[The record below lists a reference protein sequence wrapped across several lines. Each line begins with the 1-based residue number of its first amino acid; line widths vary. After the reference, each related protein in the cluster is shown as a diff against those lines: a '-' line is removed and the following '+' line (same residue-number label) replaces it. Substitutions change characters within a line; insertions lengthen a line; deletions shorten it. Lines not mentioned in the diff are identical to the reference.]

1 MLDPS
6 FYINITELIVCFV
19 FTIFLIIVYLSKKN
33 INNIENKVYKNIM
46 IWTLLNLIVSV
57 LLSLLLIYS
66 NIEVVKFVN
75 KFFYITVVS
84 WIYFLM
90 FYLIVV
96 TNEHRD
102 KFYNFISKNFNYCLI
117 GSYLFLA
124 FIYSFFFM
132 MGYDTFTV
140 KNGVISDI
148 GGFIYTY
155 YSSIMLVFAVIALF
169 STIVNFKETSK
180 KKLIPFFL
188 MLPIGLVVLA
198 LGLLLPNVAMVQCL
212 YTLVCYLMYHTIE
225 NPDVK
230 MLNELE
236 LAKNALEK
244 SNNAKSDF
252 LSSMSHE
259 IRTPLNAIVGLSQ
272 MIEYGDNMEDMKKDS
287 KDIIVASNNLLEI
300 VNGILDISKLEE
312 NKMEMIEDSYNP
324 IEVFEDIAKLNIN
337 RIGSKEIELRCNY
350 SPNLPRELYGDK
362 EKLRQIINNLLS
374 NAIKYTEKG
383 YVDFIVECTNERD
396 RSILKIMVSDT
407 GRGIAPEEM
416 DNLFTK
422 FYRLKEDMDSD
433 IGGTGL
439 GLAITKSLVE
449 LFNGKIE
456 VDSTVGVGSKFTV
469 TLSQQLTTTVHQK
482 PVYNIDDM
490 KNNEIEVM

>member
-259 IRTPLNAIVGLSQ
+259 LRTPLNAIVGCTDLILSS
-272 MIEYGDNMEDMKKDS
+272 DNLDEIHSDCHDIKD
-287 KDIIVASNNLLEI
+287 ASNKLIEI
-300 VNGILDISKLEE
+300 VDGILDF
-312 NKMEMIEDSYNP
+312 NNIETNSFEINP
-324 IEVFEDIAKLNIN
+324 TEYDLRSLLNNVVDLIKT
-337 RIGSKEIELRCNY
+337 RIGDKNIVLNY
-350 SPNLPRELYGDK
+350 RFSDNIPQSLYGDK
-362 EKLRQIINNLLS
+362 DKIKTIIVNLLT
-374 NAIKYTEKG
+374 NAIKYTDEG
-383 YVDFIVECTNERD
+383 TVDFDVSCLINKDKCNIRVT
-396 RSILKIMVSDT
+396 VSDT
-407 GRGIAPEEM
+407 GRGIKEEEIESIYE
-416 DNLFTK
+416 K
-422 FYRLKEDMDSD
+422 FYRSDDIKDST
-433 IGGTGL
+433 IEGTGL
-439 GLAITKSLVE
+439 GLSITKSLLDLME
-449 LFNGKIE
+449 GKISVNSNYGE
-456 VDSTVGVGSKFTV
+456 GSTFTV
-469 TLSQQLTTTVHQK
+469 TIPQK
-482 PVYNIDDM
+482 IIIN
-490 KNNEIEVM
+490 K

>member
-46 IWTLLNLIVSV
+46 IWTLLNLIISV

-259 IRTPLNAIVGLSQ
+259 IRTPLNAIVGCTDLILSS
-272 MIEYGDNMEDMKKDS
+272 DNLDEIHSDCHDIKD
-287 KDIIVASNNLLEI
+287 ASNKLIEL
-300 VNGILDISKLEE
+300 VDGILDF
-312 NKMEMIEDSYNP
+312 NNIETNSFEINP
-324 IEVFEDIAKLNIN
+324 TEYDLRSLLNNVVDLIKT
-337 RIGSKEIELRCNY
+337 RIGDKNIVLNY
-350 SPNLPRELYGDK
+350 RFSDNIPQSLYGDK
-362 EKLRQIINNLLS
+362 DKIKTIIVNLLT
-374 NAIKYTEKG
+374 NAIKYTDEG
-383 YVDFIVECTNERD
+383 TVDFDVSCLINKDKCNIRVT
-396 RSILKIMVSDT
+396 VSDT
-407 GRGIAPEEM
+407 GRGIKEEEIESIYE
-416 DNLFTK
+416 K
-422 FYRLKEDMDSD
+422 FYRSDDIKDST
-433 IGGTGL
+433 IEGTGL
-439 GLAITKSLVE
+439 GLSITKSLLDLME
-449 LFNGKIE
+449 GKISVNSNYGE
-456 VDSTVGVGSKFTV
+456 GSTFTV
-469 TLSQQLTTTVHQK
+469 TIPQK
-482 PVYNIDDM
+482 IIIN
-490 KNNEIEVM
+490 K

>member
-259 IRTPLNAIVGLSQ
+259 LRTPLNAIVGCTDLILSS
-272 MIEYGDNMEDMKKDS
+272 DNLDEIHSDCHDIKD
-287 KDIIVASNNLLEI
+287 ASNKLIEL
-300 VNGILDISKLEE
+300 VDGILDF
-312 NKMEMIEDSYNP
+312 NNIETNSFEINP
-324 IEVFEDIAKLNIN
+324 IEYDLRSLLNNVVDLIKT
-337 RIGSKEIELRCNY
+337 RIGDKNIVLNY
-350 SPNLPRELYGDK
+350 RFSDNIPQSLYGDK
-362 EKLRQIINNLLS
+362 DKIKTIIVNLLT
-374 NAIKYTEKG
+374 NAIKYTDEG
-383 YVDFIVECTNERD
+383 TVDFDVSCLINKDKCNIRVT
-396 RSILKIMVSDT
+396 VSDT
-407 GRGIAPEEM
+407 GRGIKEEEIESIYE
-416 DNLFTK
+416 K
-422 FYRLKEDMDSD
+422 FYRSDDIKDST
-433 IGGTGL
+433 IEGTGL
-439 GLAITKSLVE
+439 GLSITKSLLDLME
-449 LFNGKIE
+449 GKISVNSNYGE
-456 VDSTVGVGSKFTV
+456 GSTFTV
-469 TLSQQLTTTVHQK
+469 TIPQK
-482 PVYNIDDM
+482 IIIN
-490 KNNEIEVM
+490 K

>member
-259 IRTPLNAIVGLSQ
+259 LRTPLNAIVGCTDLILSS
-272 MIEYGDNMEDMKKDS
+272 DNLDEIHSDCHDIKD
-287 KDIIVASNNLLEI
+287 ASNKLIEI
-300 VNGILDISKLEE
+300 VDGILDF
-312 NKMEMIEDSYNP
+312 NNIETNSFEINP
-324 IEVFEDIAKLNIN
+324 TEYDLRSLLNNVVDLIKT
-337 RIGSKEIELRCNY
+337 RIGDKNIVLNY
-350 SPNLPRELYGDK
+350 RFSDNIPQSLYGDK
-362 EKLRQIINNLLS
+362 DKIKTIIVNLLT
-374 NAIKYTEKG
+374 NAIKYTDEG
-383 YVDFIVECTNERD
+383 TVDFDVSCLINKDKCNIRVT
-396 RSILKIMVSDT
+396 VSDT
-407 GRGIAPEEM
+407 GRGIKEEEIESIYE
-416 DNLFTK
+416 K
-422 FYRLKEDMDSD
+422 FYRSDDIKDST
-433 IGGTGL
+433 IEGTGL
-439 GLAITKSLVE
+439 GLSITKSLLDLME
-449 LFNGKIE
+449 GKISVNSNYGE
-456 VDSTVGVGSKFTV
+456 GSTFTV
-469 TLSQQLTTTVHQK
+469 TIPQK
-482 PVYNIDDM
+482 III
-490 KNNEIEVM
+490 NE

>member
-259 IRTPLNAIVGLSQ
+259 LRTPLNAIVGCTDLILSS
-272 MIEYGDNMEDMKKDS
+272 DNLDEIHSDCHDIKD
-287 KDIIVASNNLLEI
+287 ASNKLIEI
-300 VNGILDISKLEE
+300 VDGILDF
-312 NKMEMIEDSYNP
+312 NNIETNSFEINP
-324 IEVFEDIAKLNIN
+324 TEYDLRSLLNNVVDLIKT
-337 RIGSKEIELRCNY
+337 RIGDKNIVLNY
-350 SPNLPRELYGDK
+350 RFSDNIPQSLYGDK
-362 EKLRQIINNLLS
+362 DKIKTIIVNLLT
-374 NAIKYTEKG
+374 NAIKYTDEG
-383 YVDFIVECTNERD
+383 TVDFDVSCLINKDKCNIRVT
-396 RSILKIMVSDT
+396 VSDT
-407 GRGIAPEEM
+407 GRGIKEEEIESIYE
-416 DNLFTK
+416 K
-422 FYRLKEDMDSD
+422 FYRSDDIKDST
-433 IGGTGL
+433 IEGTGL
-439 GLAITKSLVE
+439 GLSITKSLLDLME
-449 LFNGKIE
+449 GKISVNSNYGE
-456 VDSTVGVGSKFTV
+456 GSTVTV
-469 TLSQQLTTTVHQK
+469 TIPQK
-482 PVYNIDDM
+482 III
-490 KNNEIEVM
+490 NE